1 MPVSDVVKRIL
12 YKLRLLKWGKI
23 EIIVR
28 DTKVTQINTIEED
41 RLWTPGRQRRE
52 LEVRPLAP

>member
-1 MPVSDVVKRIL
+1 MAVSDVVKLIL
-12 YKLRLLKWGKI
+12 DKLRFLKWGKI

-41 RLWTPGRQRRE
+41 RL
-52 LEVRPLAP
+52 